1 MEFKYPEISIEN
13 SIKTKGKGWEQQCST
28 FEIMGKNIKYKNKKP
43 PQQSPI
49 NINTKIIQQC
59 NTLCNLEINYK
70 PTKCKIEKYE
80 DNLIRLVHDE
90 GSYIKYGEN
99 NYELKYVFFHTP
111 SNHTIDGASS
121 HMEINFYHGI
131 MEDMDIERV
140 EKARNIKIK
149 NKHNHNHFHAHTDGM
164 EDNSNM
170 YGKKKGV
177 VLSVLVNIDTKNETK
192 GTKPNIFFS
201 QFIHTDAF
209 RDIKVGEDYTLID
222 VGEKWSM
229 NLLFPK
235 KRSFYTYNGSIAMPP
250 CTEQYTW
257 VIFEE
262 QIYIIEEYL
271 DLIRSIGN
279 PKGNRNIHPLNNRVI
294 HFNPNVKIEKIVEE
308 ENDKESYIDRK
319 LSPIRITYDNRAGG
333 EYKARASFVINKY
346 SGGENTGWMTDG
358 AKLKNIAVD
367 WEETSK
373 IGYKEKLVSDINEDD
388 YEHIVFDYYTYND
401 FNYLEYY
408 LTEVLKISKSDG
420 KLKTIEDLKE
430 EFTKEDRESI
440 SKANINGISFKN
452 TDEYETN
459 FNTISDNTKYKSI
472 YDILNTYSSEAKQKV
487 ILYLLM
493 SWDKST
499 FPDIIDLYS
508 QIDTTKDNGKAL
520 KIILMKELI
529 DQFKGPQNP
538 NTQSLIFKVKTDE
551 LTTTLDGDVCQEW
564 GSNKVHY
571 EGNMLEFWKKP
582 VSIPKEGMDFSAMS
596 PEIKEAVKDGLMK
609 YDSDSENDNIKFKRH
624 NSCRNPNNEEGA
636 PWCYT
641 TNPKTRWQYCAIPDN
656 TSKNKYYILFIVFI
670 MIIVLAILL
679 VKMIFKFEFFSKLV
693 ASITG
698 GNIMSKSNFGD
709 VSPPVPGGLP
719 PSK

>member
-1 MEFKYPEISIEN
+1 MSFKYPEVKKEN
-13 SIKTKGKGWEQQCST
+13 ELLSKNGWDSQCAT
-28 FEIMGKNIKYKNKKP
+28 FEILGKNIKYKNKKP

-49 NINTKIIQQC
+49 NINTKTVQEC

-70 PTKCKIEKYE
+70 PSKCKIDKYE
-80 DNLIRLVHDE
+80 DNLIRMVHDE
-90 GSYIKYGEN
+90 GSFIKYGQN
-99 NYELKYVFFHTP
+99 NYELKFIFFHTP
-111 SNHTIDGASS
+111 SNHIIDGKTS
-121 HMEINFYHGI
+121 HMEINLYHGI
-131 MEDMDIERV
+131 MEDLDIKRV
-140 EKARNIKIK
+140 EDKRQIKIK
-149 NKHNHNHFHAHTDGM
+149 HNHKHSHAHTDGL
-164 EDNSNM
+164 EDNSHLAGRKN
-170 YGKKKGV
+170 GV
-177 VLSVLVNIDTKNETK
+177 VLSVLVNTTDDDNTK

-209 RDIKVGEDYTLID
+209 RDIKSHKDEDPTIID
-222 VGEKWSM
+222 VGKKWSLD
-229 NLLFPK
+229 LLFPK

-250 CTEQYTW
+250 CTEEYSW
-257 VIFEE
+257 IIFDE
-262 QIYIIEEYL
+262 QIEIIPEYL

-279 PKGNRNIHPLNNRVI
+279 PKGNRHIHPLNNRIVF
-294 HFNPNVKIEKIVEE
+294 FNPNVKIEALKEE
-308 ENDKESYIDRK
+308 ENNKNSVIENK

-333 EYKARASFVINKY
+333 EYNARASFVINKY
-346 SGGENTGWMTDG
+346 SGGENTGWEQDTK
-358 AKLKNIAVD
+358 KLANIAND

-373 IGYKEKLVSDINEDD
+373 IGYKEKLVSEINDD

-408 LTEVLKISKSDG
+408 LTEVLEIPKSDF
-420 KLKTIEDLKE
+420 TEIEELKE
-430 EFTKEDRESI
+430 KFTKEDLKSI
-440 SKANINGISFKN
+440 STANINGIFFKN

-459 FNTISDNTKYKSI
+459 FDTIWSNTNYNSI
-472 YDILNTYSSEAKQKV
+472 HIILDTYSTDSTDTTKKV

-508 QIDTTKDNGKAL
+508 QIDTTKINGKEL
-520 KIILMKELI
+520 KKKLMKELI
-529 DQFKGPQNP
+529 NQFKGSTD
-538 NTQSLIFKVKTDE
+538 TQSLIFKVKTDE

-582 VSIPKEGMDFSAMS
+582 VSIPKEGIDFSDMT
-596 PEIKEAVKDGLMK
+596 PEIREAVKDGLMK
-609 YDSDSENDNIKFKRH
+609 YDSDNKKFKRH
-624 NSCRNPNNEEGA
+624 NSCRNPNNDEGA

-656 TSKNKYYILFIVFI
+656 APKNKYYILFIVFI

-679 VKMIFKFEFFSKLV
+679 VKMIFKFEFFSKMV

-698 GNIMSKSNFGD
+698 GNLTSKANFGQN
-709 VSPPVPGGLP
+709 VAPGPVAPGPVAPP
-719 PSK
+719 K